1 MVNVSPI
8 RTEADYEA
16 ALARAAELMDAPAG
30 TPEED
35 ELDVLADLIEAYED
49 RHFPVGDPDPIDA
62 IELFMDQQD
71 LSRADLIPYIGSRA
85 KVSEVLSGKRSI
97 TMSMA
102 RALHEHLGI
111 PADMLLQKQVPKD
124 DGSLAEL
131 AAERFP

>member
-16 ALARAAELMDAPAG
+16 ALTRAAELMDALAG

-49 RHFPVGDPDPIDA
+49 RHFPIGDPDPIGA
-62 IELFMDQQD
+62 IEFFMDQQD
-71 LSRADLIPYIGSRA
+71 LSRADLIPYIGSRT

-111 PADMLLQKQVPKD
+111 SADMLLQKQEAGAKGRWV
-124 DGSLAEL
+124 A
-131 AAERFP
+131 RRTRC

>member
-16 ALARAAELMDAPAG
+16 ALARAAELMDALAG

-62 IELFMDQQD
+62 IEFFMDQQD

-111 PADMLLQKQVPKD
+111 PADVLLQKQVPKD

>member
-16 ALARAAELMDAPAG
+16 ALARAAKLMDALAG

-49 RHFPVGDPDPIDA
+49 RHCPVGDPDPIDA
-62 IELFMDQQD
+62 IEFFMDQQD

-97 TMSMA
+97 TMSMV
-102 RALHEHLGI
+102 RALHKHLGI
-111 PADMLLQKQVPKD
+111 PADVLLQKQVPKD
-124 DGSLAEL
+124 DGSPNSLLSAS
-131 AAERFP
+131 P

>member
-16 ALARAAELMDAPAG
+16 ALARAAELMDALVE

-49 RHFPVGDPDPIDA
+49 RHFPIGDPDPIGA
-62 IELFMDQQD
+62 LEFFMDQKD

-111 PADMLLQKQVPKD
+111 PADMLLQKQEA
-124 DGSLAEL
+124 GAEGRWG
-131 AAERFP
+131 ARRTRC

>member
-16 ALARAAELMDAPAG
+16 ALTRAAELMDALAG

-49 RHFPVGDPDPIDA
+49 RHFPIGDPDPIGA
-62 IELFMDQQD
+62 LEFFMDQQD
-71 LSRADLIPYIGSRA
+71 LSRADLIPYIGSRT

-111 PADMLLQKQVPKD
+111 PADMLLQKKEA
-124 DGSLAEL
+124 GAEG
-131 AAERFP
+131 R